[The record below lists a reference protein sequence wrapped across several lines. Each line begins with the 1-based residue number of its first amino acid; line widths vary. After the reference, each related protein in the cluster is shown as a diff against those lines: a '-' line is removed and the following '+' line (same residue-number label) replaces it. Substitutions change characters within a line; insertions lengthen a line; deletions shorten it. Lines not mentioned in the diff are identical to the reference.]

1 MSGVIPE
8 VPPIEHIHRII
19 SSHATW
25 KYEIELTVGPADSRW
40 HFIAR
45 GEDLE
50 ECKRDIE
57 AQKAMMQ
64 K

>member
-1 MSGVIPE
+1 MSGIIPDQI
-8 VPPIEHIHRII
+8 PIEHIHRII
-19 SSHATW
+19 ANHATW

-50 ECKRDIE
+50 ECKRDIK
-57 AQKAMMQ
+57 AQKDMML